1 MMIERLFGS
10 IFQRHAAENA
20 LAQSRQNAADITY
33 LAMMTDVELEQD
45 DETTEGGVNNEV
57 KEI

>member
-1 MMIERLFGS
+1 MIITKLFGS
-10 IFQRHAAENA
+10 IFQRHAVENA

-45 DETTEGGVNNEV
+45 EAMTEGENADEV
-57 KEI
+57 EEI

>member
-10 IFQRHAAENA
+10 IFQRHAVENA

-45 DETTEGGVNNEV
+45 DEMTKGGNEDV
-57 KEI
+57 EEI

>member
-10 IFQRHAAENA
+10 IFQRHAMENA

-45 DETTEGGVNNEV
+45 DEMTKGGNEDV
-57 KEI
+57 EEI

>member
-1 MMIERLFGS
+1 MRIERLFGS
-10 IFQRHAAENA
+10 IFQRHAMENA

-45 DETTEGGVNNEV
+45 EAMTEGGNADEV
-57 KEI
+57 EEV

>member
-10 IFQRHAAENA
+10 IFQRHAMENA

-33 LAMMTDVELEQD
+33 LAMMTNVELEQD
-45 DETTEGGVNNEV
+45 EAMTEGGNADEV
-57 KEI
+57 EEI

>member
-1 MMIERLFGS
+1 MMIDRLFGS
-10 IFQRHAAENA
+10 IFQRHAVENA

-33 LAMMTDVELEQD
+33 LAMMTDVELEQH

-57 KEI
+57 EEI

>member
-10 IFQRHAAENA
+10 IFQRHAVENA

-33 LAMMTDVELEQD
+33 LAMMTDVELDQD
-45 DETTEGGVNNEV
+45 EALAEGGNADEV
-57 KEI
+57 EEI

>member
-1 MMIERLFGS
+1 MMIDRLFGS
-10 IFQRHAAENA
+10 IFQRHAVENA

-57 KEI
+57 EEI

>member
-1 MMIERLFGS
+1 MIITKLFGS
-10 IFQRHAAENA
+10 IFQRHAIENA

-45 DETTEGGVNNEV
+45 EEMTEGGNADEV
-57 KEI
+57 EEV

>member
-1 MMIERLFGS
+1 MIIKMLGS
-10 IFQRHAAENA
+10 IFQRHAMENA

-45 DETTEGGVNNEV
+45 EETTEGGANDEV
-57 KEI
+57 EEI

>member
-1 MMIERLFGS
+1 MRIERLFGS
-10 IFQRHAAENA
+10 IFQRHAMENA

-45 DETTEGGVNNEV
+45 EAMTEGENADEV
-57 KEI
+57 EEI

>member
-1 MMIERLFGS
+1 MIITKLFGS
-10 IFQRHAAENA
+10 IFQRHAVENA

-45 DETTEGGVNNEV
+45 EEMTGGGNADEVE
-57 KEI
+57 EI

>member
-1 MMIERLFGS
+1 MIIAKLFGS
-10 IFQRHAAENA
+10 IFQRHAIENA

-45 DETTEGGVNNEV
+45 EEMTEGGTADEV
-57 KEI
+57 EEV

>member
-1 MMIERLFGS
+1 MIITKLFGS
-10 IFQRHAAENA
+10 IFQRHAMENA

-45 DETTEGGVNNEV
+45 EETAEGGVNDEV
-57 KEI
+57 EEI

>member
-1 MMIERLFGS
+1 MIITKLFGS
-10 IFQRHAAENA
+10 IFQRHAMENA

-45 DETTEGGVNNEV
+45 EEMTEGGNADEV
-57 KEI
+57 EEI

>member
-1 MMIERLFGS
+1 MIITKLFGS
-10 IFQRHAAENA
+10 IFQRHALENA

-45 DETTEGGVNNEV
+45 EEMAEGGNADEV
-57 KEI
+57 EEV

>member
-1 MMIERLFGS
+1 MMIEKLFGS
-10 IFQRHAAENA
+10 IFQRHAMENA

-45 DETTEGGVNNEV
+45 DEMTKGGNEDV
-57 KEI
+57 EEI

>member
-10 IFQRHAAENA
+10 IFQRHAVENA

>member
-10 IFQRHAAENA
+10 IFQRHAVENA

-33 LAMMTDVELEQD
+33 LAMMTDVELDQ
-45 DETTEGGVNNEV
+45 DETLAEGGNADEV
-57 KEI
+57 EEV

>member
-10 IFQRHAAENA
+10 IFQRHAMENA

-45 DETTEGGVNNEV
+45 EAMTEGGNADEV
-57 KEI
+57 EEI

>member
-1 MMIERLFGS
+1 MIIKMLGS
-10 IFQRHAAENA
+10 IFQRHAMENA

-45 DETTEGGVNNEV
+45 EEMAEGGIENEV
-57 KEI
+57 EEV

>member
-10 IFQRHAAENA
+10 IFQRHAMENA

-33 LAMMTDVELEQD
+33 LAMMTDVELEQG
-45 DETTEGGVNNEV
+45 EEMAEGGNADEV
-57 KEI
+57 EEI